1 MKSKLEYIWL
11 DGYVP
16 TQMMRSKTLVVSDF
30 DGKLESCPIW
40 SFDGS
45 STNQASGDD
54 SDCLLKPVF
63 VCEDPQRENGY
74 LVMTEVLNADGT
86 PHPSN
91 ARATIND
98 DDEDFWFGF
107 EQEYVLWDLNHHTPL
122 GFPAPG
128 YFPPPQGPF
137 YCSVGAEYVVGRDL
151 VEEHLDACIK
161 AGLNIEGINAEVM
174 KGQWEYQI
182 FAKGAKEAGDQV
194 WIARYL
200 AERVGEKFG
209 VRINLHPKPVKGDWN
224 GSGMHANFSNGL
236 MRTCGDEKVF
246 TEICEAFGRVIP
258 EHISVY
264 GADNDERL
272 TGAHETQAIDKFS
285 FGVSDRG
292 ASIRI
297 PVSTIE
303 NGWKGR
309 LEDRRPASNADPYK
323 VAARIIQ
330 TVKSVKIDELKLAG
344 EMKN

>member
-1 MKSKLEYIWL
+1 MKAKLEYIWL
-11 DGYVP
+11 DGYKP

-30 DGKLESCPIW
+30 DGTVENCPIW

-45 STNQASGDD
+45 STDQASGND

-63 VCEDPQRENGY
+63 IVPDPHRKNGY

-86 PHPSN
+86 PHESN
-91 ARATIND
+91 GRATIND
-98 DDEDFWFGF
+98 DDDDFWFGF
-107 EQEYVLWDLNHHTPL
+107 EQEYVLWDLDHHTPM

-137 YCSVGAEYVVGRDL
+137 YCSVGAEFVVGRQL
-151 VEEHLDACIK
+151 VEEHLDVCIE
-161 AGLNIEGINAEVM
+161 AGINIEGINAEVM

-200 AERVGEKFG
+200 AERVGEKYG
-209 VRINLHPKPVKGDWN
+209 VRINLDPKPVKGDWN

-236 MRTCGDEKVF
+236 MRTSGRKEVF
-246 TEICEAFGRVIP
+246 TEICEEFGRNIP
-258 EHISVY
+258 EHIEVY
-264 GADNDERL
+264 GADNHKRL
-272 TGAHETQAIDKFS
+272 TGLHETQSIDKFS
-285 FGVSDRG
+285 YGVSDRG

-297 PVSTIE
+297 PVSTIDA
-303 NGWKGR
+303 GWKGR

-323 VAARIIQ
+323 VAARIVK
-330 TVKSVKIDELKLAG
+330 TVKAAKVYENELV
-344 EMKN
+344 